1 MKNNARLYSLLGQR
15 GTFGV
20 KLDEI
25 ANYNDSVIA
34 ITSDLT
40 RTSGLE
46 RFSENHP
53 DRFYNVGIAEQNSIG
68 FASGLSDNGY
78 VPFVTTFAN
87 FSALRSNEFIRHYM
101 AYMKCNVK
109 LIGLG
114 SGFAMELFGNTHYGV
129 EDIGAIRSFPNIEIL
144 SPCDGLEVSN
154 CVEYCAESKTPV
166 YLRLSGKANN
176 PIVNKDPDYD
186 FKPGKAITLT
196 DGSDIIIYATGSM
209 VFHALKASKELAEKG
224 LSASVVNMHTIKPID
239 SSLIKKNSGANM
251 IVSIEEHSEI
261 GGLGTAISEVLS
273 SLRTHSKLLKI
284 GVKDRYIKA
293 GRYEYMLHQN
303 GLDVPNI
310 VNTIAYSYCEKEK
323 ETIN

>member
-25 ANYNDSVIA
+25 AKENDSIIA

-46 RFSENHP
+46 RFSENYP
-53 DRFYNVGIAEQNSIG
+53 ERFYNVGIAEQNSIG
-68 FASGLSDNGY
+68 FAAGLADNGF
-78 VPFVTTFAN
+78 VPFVTTFSN

-101 AYMKCNVK
+101 AYMMCNIK

-114 SGFAMELFGNTHYGV
+114 SGFSMELFGNTHYGI

-144 SPCDGLEVSN
+144 SPCDGTEVSK
-154 CVEYCAESKTPV
+154 CVEYCANSKFPT

-176 PIVNKDPDYD
+176 PIVYKDPEYD
-186 FKPGKAITLT
+186 FKPGQAVTLVE
-196 DGSDIIIYATGSM
+196 GSDITIYATGSM
-209 VFHALKASKELAEKG
+209 VYYALKASKELMDKG
-224 LSASVVNMHTIKPID
+224 ISANVVNVHTIKPID
-239 SSLIKKNSGANM
+239 STLIKKNCKTNL
-251 IVSIEEHSEI
+251 IVSIEEHSII
-261 GGLGTAISEVLS
+261 GGLGTSISEVLS
-273 SLRTHSKLLKI
+273 TLKTHPPLLML

-293 GRYEYMLHQN
+293 GRYEYMLEQN
-303 GLDVPNI
+303 GLNVPNI
-310 VNTIAYSYCEKEK
+310 VNSIVNSYKDH
-323 ETIN
+323 TR